1 MILKLILIL
10 INLPVISQDK
20 FIGSVERLSPEI
32 DNLIEKSAKIE
43 ILADGFEWS
52 EGPVWSSQLNS
63 VLFSDVPENVI
74 YSWNEDKGLGT
85 FTRPIGYSG
94 KVPNLKKAGTNGLT
108 IDADGNLII
117 CMHGD
122 RKITRLEKLNI
133 NRKVTLVNSFDGN
146 LLNSP
151 NDLVYDSEGNLYFTD
166 PPYGLLEGDN
176 DKLKEIEFNGV
187 YKVSPNGDI
196 EVLVKNLTRPNGI
209 SISND
214 EKILYVANSDKNNPV
229 IMQYDL
235 SEEGAKNP
243 SIFFDGRE
251 LTKKDI
257 GLFDGLKVH
266 PTGNVFAT
274 GPGGVLVIKENGD
287 HIGTIRTEVR
297 TANCAFDENFQYLYM
312 TSDMFLTSCLL
323 YTSPS
328 PRD

>member
-1 MILKLILIL
+1 MILKVILTL
-10 INLPVISQDK
+10 INLSVISQDK

-151 NDLVYDSEGNLYFTD
+151 NDLVYDSKGNLYFTD

-312 TSDMFLTSCLL
+312 TSDMFLTRIKLL
-323 YTSPS
+323 
-328 PRD
+328 

>member
-10 INLPVISQDK
+10 INLSVISQDK

-151 NDLVYDSEGNLYFTD
+151 NDLVYDSKGNLYFTD

-312 TSDMFLTSCLL
+312 TSDMFLTRIKLL
-323 YTSPS
+323 
-328 PRD
+328 

>member
-10 INLPVISQDK
+10 INLPVISQVK

-151 NDLVYDSEGNLYFTD
+151 NDLVYDSKGNLYFTD

-312 TSDMFLTSCLL
+312 TSDMFLTRIKLL
-323 YTSPS
+323 
-328 PRD
+328 

>member
-1 MILKLILIL
+1 MILKVILIL
-10 INLPVISQDK
+10 INLSIISQDK

-151 NDLVYDSEGNLYFTD
+151 NDLVYDSKGNLYFTD

-235 SEEGAKNP
+235 SEEGVKNP

-312 TSDMFLTSCLL
+312 TSDMFLTRIKLL
-323 YTSPS
+323 
-328 PRD
+328 

>member
-74 YSWNEDKGLGT
+74 YSWNEDKGLET

-133 NRKVTLVNSFDGN
+133 NRKATLVNSFDGN

-151 NDLVYDSEGNLYFTD
+151 NDLVYDSKGNLYFTD

-274 GPGGVLVIKENGD
+274 GPGGVLVIKENGE

-312 TSDMFLTSCLL
+312 TSDMFLTRIKLL
-323 YTSPS
+323 
-328 PRD
+328 

>member
-10 INLPVISQDK
+10 INLPVICQDK

-151 NDLVYDSEGNLYFTD
+151 NDLVYDSKGNLYFTD

-214 EKILYVANSDKNNPV
+214 EKILYVANSDNNNPV

-312 TSDMFLTSCLL
+312 TSDMFLTRIKLL
-323 YTSPS
+323 
-328 PRD
+328 

>member
-20 FIGSVERLSPEI
+20 FIGSVERLSPDI

-94 KVPNLKKAGTNGLT
+94 NVPNLKKAGTNGLT

-151 NDLVYDSEGNLYFTD
+151 NDLVYDSKGNLYFTD

-243 SIFFDGRE
+243 SVFFDGRE

-312 TSDMFLTSCLL
+312 TSDMFLTRIKLL
-323 YTSPS
+323 
-328 PRD
+328 

>member
-10 INLPVISQDK
+10 LNLPVISQDK

-74 YSWNEDKGLGT
+74 YSWNEDKGLET

-122 RKITRLEKLNI
+122 RKITRLEKFNI

-151 NDLVYDSEGNLYFTD
+151 NDLVYDSKGNLYFTD

-196 EVLVKNLTRPNGI
+196 IVLVKNLTRPNGI

-214 EKILYVANSDKNNPV
+214 EKTLYVANSDKNNPV

-235 SEEGAKNP
+235 SEGGAINP

-274 GPGGVLVIKENGD
+274 GPGGVLVIKDNGE

-312 TSDMFLTSCLL
+312 TSDMFLTRIKLL
-323 YTSPS
+323 
-328 PRD
+328 

>member
-10 INLPVISQDK
+10 LNLAVISQNK
-20 FIGSVERLSPEI
+20 FIGSVERLSTEI

-151 NDLVYDSEGNLYFTD
+151 NDLVYDSKGNLYFTD

-214 EKILYVANSDKNNPV
+214 EKTLYVANSDKNNPV

-312 TSDMFLTSCLL
+312 TSDMFLTRIKLL
-323 YTSPS
+323 
-328 PRD
+328 

>member
-10 INLPVISQDK
+10 LNLPVISQDK

-32 DNLIEKSAKIE
+32 NNLIEKSAKIE

-74 YSWNEDKGLGT
+74 YSWNEDKGLET

-151 NDLVYDSEGNLYFTD
+151 NDLVYDSKGNLYFTD

-196 EVLVKNLTRPNGI
+196 KVLVKNLTRPNGI

-214 EKILYVANSDKNNPV
+214 EKTLYVANSDKNNPV

-235 SEEGAKNP
+235 SEGGAINP

-266 PTGNVFAT
+266 PTGNIFAT
-274 GPGGVLVIKENGD
+274 GPGGVLVIKDNGE

-312 TSDMFLTSCLL
+312 TSDMFLTRIKLL
-323 YTSPS
+323 
-328 PRD
+328 

>member
-10 INLPVISQDK
+10 INLSVISQDK

-151 NDLVYDSEGNLYFTD
+151 NDLVYDSKGNLYFTD

-196 EVLVKNLTRPNGI
+196 QVLIKNLTRPNGI

-312 TSDMFLTSCLL
+312 TSDMFLTRIKLL
-323 YTSPS
+323 
-328 PRD
+328 

>member
-1 MILKLILIL
+1 MCIR
-10 INLPVISQDK
+10 D
-20 FIGSVERLSPEI
+20 RLSPEI

-151 NDLVYDSEGNLYFTD
+151 NDLVYDSKGNLYFTD

-251 LTKKDI
+251 LTKKEI

-266 PTGNVFAT
+266 PTGNIFAT

-312 TSDMFLTSCLL
+312 TSDMFLTRIKLL
-323 YTSPS
+323 
-328 PRD
+328 

>member
-20 FIGSVERLSPEI
+20 FIGSIERLSPEI
-32 DNLIEKSAKIE
+32 YNLIEKSAKIE

-151 NDLVYDSEGNLYFTD
+151 NDLVYDSKGNLYFTD

-312 TSDMFLTSCLL
+312 TSDMFLTRIKLL
-323 YTSPS
+323 
-328 PRD
+328 

>member
-10 INLPVISQDK
+10 LNLPVISQDK

-32 DNLIEKSAKIE
+32 NNLIEKSAKIE

-74 YSWNEDKGLGT
+74 YSWNEDKGLET

-133 NRKVTLVNSFDGN
+133 NRKVTLVNSFDDN

-151 NDLVYDSEGNLYFTD
+151 NDLVYDSKGNLYFTD

-196 EVLVKNLTRPNGI
+196 KVLVKNLTRPNGI

-214 EKILYVANSDKNNPV
+214 EKTLYVANSDKNNPV

-235 SEEGAKNP
+235 SEGGAINP

-266 PTGNVFAT
+266 PKGNVFAT
-274 GPGGVLVIKENGD
+274 GPGGVLVIKENGE

-312 TSDMFLTSCLL
+312 TSDMFLTRIKLL
-323 YTSPS
+323 
-328 PRD
+328 

>member
-1 MILKLILIL
+1 MILKVILIL
-10 INLPVISQDK
+10 INLPAISQDK

-151 NDLVYDSEGNLYFTD
+151 NDLVYDSKGNLYFTD

-214 EKILYVANSDKNNPV
+214 EKILYVANSDNNNPV

-243 SIFFDGRE
+243 NIFFDGRE

-312 TSDMFLTSCLL
+312 TSDMFLTRIKLL
-323 YTSPS
+323 
-328 PRD
+328 

>member
-187 YKVSPNGDI
+187 YKVYPNGDI

-312 TSDMFLTSCLL
+312 TSDMFLTRIKLL
-323 YTSPS
+323 
-328 PRD
+328 

>member
-151 NDLVYDSEGNLYFTD
+151 NDLVYDSKGNLYFTD

-243 SIFFDGRE
+243 SVFFDGRE

-274 GPGGVLVIKENGD
+274 GPGGVLVIKENGI

-297 TANCAFDENFQYLYM
+297 TANCAFDESFKYLYM
-312 TSDMFLTSCLL
+312 TSDMFLTRIKLL
-323 YTSPS
+323 
-328 PRD
+328 

>member
-1 MILKLILIL
+1 MILKVILIL
-10 INLPVISQDK
+10 INLSVISQDK

-151 NDLVYDSEGNLYFTD
+151 NDLVYDSKGNLYFTD

-187 YKVSPNGDI
+187 YRVSPNGDI
-196 EVLVKNLTRPNGI
+196 KVLVKNLTRPNGI

-266 PTGNVFAT
+266 TTGNVFAT

-312 TSDMFLTSCLL
+312 TSDMFLTRIKLL
-323 YTSPS
+323 
-328 PRD
+328 

>member
-133 NRKVTLVNSFDGN
+133 NRKVTLVNSFDGK

-151 NDLVYDSEGNLYFTD
+151 NDLVYDSKGNLYFTD

-243 SIFFDGRE
+243 SVFFDGRE

-312 TSDMFLTSCLL
+312 TSDMFLTRIKLL
-323 YTSPS
+323 
-328 PRD
+328 

>member
-10 INLPVISQDK
+10 TNLPVISQDK

-151 NDLVYDSEGNLYFTD
+151 NDLVYDSKGNLYFTD

-243 SIFFDGRE
+243 SVFFDGRE

-312 TSDMFLTSCLL
+312 TSDMFLTRIKLL
-323 YTSPS
+323 
-328 PRD
+328 

>member
-32 DNLIEKSAKIE
+32 DNLIEKNARIE

-151 NDLVYDSEGNLYFTD
+151 NDLVYDSKGNLYFTD

-312 TSDMFLTSCLL
+312 TSDMFLTRIKLL
-323 YTSPS
+323 
-328 PRD
+328 

>member
-10 INLPVISQDK
+10 INLPVISQEK

-151 NDLVYDSEGNLYFTD
+151 NDLVYDSKGNLYFTD

-251 LTKKDI
+251 LTKRDI

-312 TSDMFLTSCLL
+312 TSDMFLTRIKLL
-323 YTSPS
+323 
-328 PRD
+328 